1 MKKALFYIST
11 VLIVA
16 YVVGSFFWTN
26 AARRNVVCAGVVVSV
41 ENPNDS
47 MRFISDKFILS
58 ELDRLGFKV
67 KGKPLTAINVEQIER
82 TFDKQYYVEQV
93 QCYTCSDNSVR
104 IDVQPVQP
112 VMRVFDGG
120 QSYYINRAGKH
131 VPANAGFFIDLPTVT
146 GRFSKR
152 YPPTKLLPLVDY
164 LDSHKDADE
173 LVSAIMVRDP
183 RNIFIVP
190 KTAGLLVNLGD
201 LSDLDKKFNKLTR
214 FYREVMPVKGWD
226 FYDTITLKWHGQI
239 VASKRVDKPRLK
251 IQENIELG
259 HEESPDPLQAV
270 TVHEAADTA
279 KHKQVK
285 KDDKN

>member
-16 YVVGSFFWTN
+16 YVVVTFFWTD

-47 MRFISDKFILS
+47 MRFITDKFILS
-58 ELDRLGFKV
+58 ELDRMGFKV
-67 KGKPLTAINVEQIER
+67 KGKQLDAINVEQIER
-82 TFDKQYYVEQV
+82 AFDKQYYVEHV
-93 QCYTCSDNSVR
+93 ECYTCSDNCLR
-104 IDVQPVQP
+104 IDVEPVQP

-120 QSYYINRAGKH
+120 ESYYINRAGKH

-146 GRFSKR
+146 GHFSKQFR
-152 YPPTKLLPLVDY
+152 PTKLLPLVDY
-164 LDSHKDADE
+164 LNNHPDADV
-173 LVSAIMVRDP
+173 LVSAIMVKDP

-190 KTAGLLVNLGD
+190 KVAGLLVNLGD

-251 IQENIELG
+251 IQDNVELG
-259 HEESPDPLQAV
+259 HDELPDPLQDV
-270 TVHEAADTA
+270 TVYETADTT
-279 KHKQVK
+279 KHQHVK